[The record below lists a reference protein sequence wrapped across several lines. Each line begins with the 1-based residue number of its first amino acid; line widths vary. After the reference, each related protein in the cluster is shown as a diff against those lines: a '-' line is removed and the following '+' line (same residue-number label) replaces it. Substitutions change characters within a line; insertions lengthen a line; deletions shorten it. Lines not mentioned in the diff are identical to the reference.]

1 MTKYFL
7 YKELRMTQVFL
18 TGHLRHFETSRNP
31 ATPEPASRPNSAKS
45 WPSKLNFGIRQAM
58 TRAQLVWEGG
68 GRQILAQVG
77 CEDVC
82 REQATGERWSQ
93 KRPKFRF
100 FVIFLR
106 AQLFFEKIFFQ
117 SVFLNDQWA

>member
-68 GRQILAQVG
+68 GRQILAQVV
-77 CEDVC
+77 CEDDY
-82 REQATGERWSQ
+82 RELAIGETQSQ
-93 KRPKFRF
+93 KRHQFRF

-117 SVFLNDQWA
+117 SVFSK